1 MNADFLCQW
10 TSFWSHV
17 VDCSVPQWS
26 VTGPLKFNGYTE
38 DLSDLIVSFMLSYH
52 LYADDTQLLRPSS
65 TATIKPSVDR
75 LQDCVTAIHQWCGS
89 RPLQL
94 NHGKDWTDL
103 VWLPWR
109 QHTEDSDNRSLVAGW
124 RERHTQCG
132 LDAWSWSSPRHWA
145 DVTAPCHQS
154 RQRVLSL
161 LWLLEHNLASTLV
174 SAFVLSRLDYWMND
188 QSSLG
193 NTMMI

>member
-38 DLSDLIVSFMLSYH
+38 NLSDLIVSFMLSYH
-52 LYADDTQLLRPSS
+52 LYADDTQLLRSSS
-65 TATIKPSVDR
+65 TAIIKPTVDC

-109 QHTEDSDNRSLVAGW
+109 RHTEDSDNRSLIAGW
-124 RERHTQCG
+124 RERHTQSVWTRC
-132 LDAWSWSSPRHWA
+132 
-145 DVTAPCHQS
+145 VTLEQS
-154 RQRVLSL
+154 
-161 LWLLEHNLASTLV
+161 STLSWRY
-174 SAFVLSRLDYWMND
+174 SAM
-188 QSSLG
+188 SSKSPARASA
-193 NTMMI
+193 TMAAGT